1 MTYPVPPSLHPSQ
14 SSVIFFHSRLFTPAI
29 LRSRSTLSLDL
40 IFGLHLFSLP
50 HCSIYLPCSLCQ
62 SFLTHSL
69 IVSSPSQS
77 ASNYTVILVFVHS
90 HLFSSFPIF
99 FSRFTLYI
107 LRTQSSCL
115 SISAS
120 VPNLYTQDGTT
131 QASKAFPFSCFF
143 HFLSHVILSTLI
155 HAAAPACNLLCT
167 SLLGLVDIHIHV
179 MDVFRQFN
187 HGFSFLLTQSTI
199 RLQRHRF

>member
-1 MTYPVPPSLHPSQ
+1 MPYIHAYNENCQL
-14 SSVIFFHSRLFTPAI
+14 
-29 LRSRSTLSLDL
+29 L
-40 IFGLHLFSLP
+40 IFSLP

-77 ASNYTVILVFVHS
+77 ASNYTVILVFIHS
-90 HLFSSFPIF
+90 DHSSFLIL

-107 LRTQSSCL
+107 LRTQLFLSCL

-120 VPNLYTQDGTT
+120 VPNLYTQVGTT
-131 QASKAFPFSCFF
+131 QASKAFPLSCFF
-143 HFLSHVILSTLI
+143 HFLSQVICSTVI
-155 HAAAPACNLLCT
+155 HPAAPACNLLCT

-187 HGFSFLLTQSTI
+187 HGFPFILTQSTI
-199 RLQRHRF
+199 RLQRHRFWLRKLPFHTCLSVVGDFSGS